1 MRRMIIFLL
10 QKFNQVKKNKLT
22 IQIFTLLDYN
32 LIIYKVKLKKKIKNL
47 LYFLA

>member
-1 MRRMIIFLL
+1 MRKMIIFLL

-22 IQIFTLLDYN
+22 IKIFTLLDYN

>member
-22 IQIFTLLDYN
+22 IQIFTLLDHN
-32 LIIYKVKLKKKIKNL
+32 LIIYKVKLKKKKLKTYYI
-47 LYFLA
+47 F